1 MLNFITAY
9 NKSKFTITKTQ
20 NNLAEQNVY
29 KILELVTSLKVY
41 TVVTGP

>member
-9 NKSKFTITKTQ
+9 NKSKFTFTKAQ

-29 KILELVTSLKVY
+29 KILELVTS
-41 TVVTGP
+41 